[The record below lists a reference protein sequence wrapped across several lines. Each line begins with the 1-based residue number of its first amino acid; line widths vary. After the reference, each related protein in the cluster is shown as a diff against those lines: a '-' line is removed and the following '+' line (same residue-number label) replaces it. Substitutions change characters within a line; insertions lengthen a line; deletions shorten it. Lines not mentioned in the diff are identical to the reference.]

1 MDAQNPVETPDL
13 LDRLKVDD
21 WSPSTFH
28 EWVITDLAQMETRR
42 ELARLVQD
50 RKVQDE
56 SQDPFALGAASFI
69 LGRFK
74 EADRYLD
81 EASTSG
87 AATYLKGL
95 TLVHL
100 QRGEEALPLVRKS
113 LATYPDRREL
123 HRAEVEALVLSG
135 AVDEASEKLEAFEK
149 TYSGDLDA
157 RFLKGFFQEK
167 TGEVGSAIDSYQAVL
182 EENGDHSD
190 ALFRLAYVLDLYGE
204 DDEAISVYER
214 IRDSQPT
221 FPNAI
226 SNLGILYEDR
236 EEYDKAIRCFK
247 WALNVDP
254 YNERAQLFMRDTKA
268 SVDMYYDEEQ
278 ERLEDKF
285 NQILRTPITDFEL
298 SVRSRNCLAKMQIE
312 TLGDLVQK
320 TEAELLSYKNFGET
334 SLAEIK
340 EILTGKGLHLGM
352 SLGMDEDAR
361 LAREKAISIIFGLQ
375 KKAPPTGPA
384 TDQVSPAPGAP
395 TPPAGDPEIYA
406 KPVGDIP
413 FSMRIRRALALLNV
427 NTLGD
432 LAQRTEAEFLAT
444 KNFGQTSME
453 ELRKKTGEFGIVL
466 DKS

>member
-1 MDAQNPVETPDL
+1 MDAQNLVETPDL

-21 WSPSTFH
+21 WSPATFFD
-28 EWVITDLAQMETRR
+28 WVKSDLARMEMRR
-42 ELARLVQD
+42 ELARLLQEKLVLGQG
-50 RKVQDE
+50 QN
-56 SQDPFALGAASFI
+56 PFALGAASFI
-69 LGRFK
+69 LGRFE
-74 EADRYLD
+74 EADQFLG
-81 EASTSG
+81 EAGASD

-95 TLVHL
+95 TLVNL
-100 QRGEEALPLVRKS
+100 MRGEDALPLLRKS
-113 LATYPDRREL
+113 LETFPDRRDL
-123 HRAEVEALVLSG
+123 RKAEVEALVLSG
-135 AVDEASEKLEAFEK
+135 ALEEASEKIESFEK

-167 TGEVGSAIDSYQAVL
+167 TGEVGAAIDSYKTIL
-182 EENGDHSD
+182 EEDGDHSD
-190 ALFRLAYVLDLYGE
+190 ALFRLAFALDLYGE

-268 SVDMYYDEEQ
+268 SVDMYYDEDQ
-278 ERLEDKF
+278 ERIEDKF

-340 EILTGKGLHLGM
+340 EILTSKGLHLGM
-352 SLGMDEDAR
+352 SLGMDDDAR

-384 TDQVSPAPGAP
+384 TDPVSPAPGAP
-395 TPPAGDPEIYA
+395 MPPAGDPEIYA
-406 KPVGDIP
+406 KPIGDIP

-432 LAQRTEAEFLAT
+432 LAQRTEAEFLGT
-444 KNFGQTSME
+444 KNFGQTSMD

-466 DKS
+466 NKS